1 MLYVVFKTHL
11 FFLGSSSQVSNYA
24 PRTATA
30 ICPDGIFWR
39 APAVPSSSARPP
51 NNTPP
56 EIAWELLFLC
66 YRLTAPAACSLL
78 LPPLA
83 TRKENTSDF
92 YYFKTDQKTQWL
104 DEDYF
109 APFSLA
115 STTCGG
121 YKLLVPETFMS
132 VFLSAPQCGP
142 NSQYFLHP
150 LLVLHPTLAF
160 AVFIVPIKKQLG
172 SQTLVVSSSPY
183 R

>member
-104 DEDYF
+104 GKEYL
-109 APFSLA
+109 APSSLA
-115 STTCGG
+115 SAGG
-121 YKLLVPETFMS
+121 HLQRL
-132 VFLSAPQCGP
+132 
-142 NSQYFLHP
+142 
-150 LLVLHPTLAF
+150 
-160 AVFIVPIKKQLG
+160 
-172 SQTLVVSSSPY
+172 
-183 R
+183 